1 MTIDYDVV
9 IIGGSLAARYAA
21 KRASQLRAKVALVEP
36 ITNGAFNFVNAPY
49 EFIYHHALGH
59 TSNLAKQ
66 LGDAALLGLH
76 TSCADTKEKCQISV
90 DMHQAMLYAHSVVS
104 NLQEEHSLPVLA
116 ALGVDVIVGNGQFQS
131 SPHLSF
137 AVNERLGFSPP
148 PFGRSLCA
156 RTYLLATGSRPA
168 IPEIEGLQRTG
179 FLTISQIWQSL
190 NSSTPPKQWVILGGV
205 PQSIE
210 LAQTLARFGYDVTLV
225 VEHRNLLPNVDSEI
239 AQLLCSLLEAE
250 GVRVF
255 IKTLI
260 TQVRKIEDKKWLQVG
275 DKAIETDEIVVATAQ
290 QPNIESLNLAAVDV
304 KWNQRRLLVNNKL
317 QTTNP
322 RIWACGDVIGGFELA
337 NIANYEARIALQN
350 ALFFPRLKVN
360 YRHIPWAVFTNP
372 MFAQVGLTEAQAK
385 RQYSSDEVMILRQ
398 FFKTLCAAQIRDET
412 TGICKLIVLRNG
424 EILGASVLGAQAT
437 ELINVIALAIAQKIK
452 VNLLENLA
460 PLYPSFSEIFEQ
472 IVREW
477 KQQKLNSNIAWQD
490 WLESF
495 FHFRRNW
502 NL

>member
-1 MTIDYDVV
+1 
-9 IIGGSLAARYAA
+9 
-21 KRASQLRAKVALVEP
+21 
-36 ITNGAFNFVNAPY
+36 
-49 EFIYHHALGH
+49 
-59 TSNLAKQ
+59 
-66 LGDAALLGLH
+66 
-76 TSCADTKEKCQISV
+76 
-90 DMHQAMLYAHSVVS
+90 MLYAHSVVS
-104 NLQEEHSLPVLA
+104 NLQEQNSLVVLA

-137 AVNERLGFSPP
+137 VVNNRVL
-148 PFGRSLCA
+148 RA
-156 RTYLLATGSRPA
+156 RTYLLAMGSRPV

-179 FLTISQIWQSL
+179 FLTIPQIWQSL
-190 NSSTPPKQWVILGGV
+190 SNSTPPKQWVILGGV

-210 LAQTLARFGYDVTLV
+210 LAQTLARCGYDVTLV
-225 VEHRNLLPNVDSEI
+225 VEHRNLLPNIDSEI
-239 AQLLCSLLEAE
+239 AQLLCSVLEAE

-255 IKTLI
+255 LKTLI
-260 TQVRKIEDKKWLQVG
+260 TQVRKIEEKKWLQVG
-275 DKAIETDEIVVATAQ
+275 DKAIETDEIVVAMAQ

-304 KWNQRRLLVNNKL
+304 KWNQRRLLVNDKL

-322 RIWACGDVIGGFELA
+322 RIWACGDVIGGFEFA

-385 RQYSSDEVMILRQ
+385 RQYSPDEVIVLRQ
-398 FFKTLCAAQIRDET
+398 FFKTLFAAQIQDET
-412 TGICKLIVLRNG
+412 TGICKLIVLRDG
-424 EILGASVLGAQAT
+424 KILGASVLGTQAI
-437 ELINVIALAIAQKIK
+437 ELIHVIALAIAQTIK
-452 VNLLENLA
+452 VYCLAHLA

-472 IVREW
+472 IVRDW

-490 WLESF
+490 FLESF